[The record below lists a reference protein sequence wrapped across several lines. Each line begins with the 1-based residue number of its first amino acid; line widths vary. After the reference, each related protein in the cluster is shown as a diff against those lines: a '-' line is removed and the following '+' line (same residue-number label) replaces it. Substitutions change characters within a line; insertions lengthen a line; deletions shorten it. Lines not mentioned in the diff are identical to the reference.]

1 MKEGDFVNSLI
12 KVANDMV
19 DVTEQKASPEDVLN
33 ALQEIISQLEQVAGS
48 IPAEQ
53 APVDEE
59 EAPQDGTIE
68 GLKTEVA
75 QLREKIAKKEREDIA
90 IQYASLFNE
99 SQLTAK
105 TDEVL
110 KSDKGNNYWLAKIDG
125 INEYAKST
133 DVLSH
138 QAKSFSYQRVA
149 KQGSDMYII

>member
-19 DVTEQKASPEDVLN
+19 DVTEQKASPEDVLS
-33 ALQEIISQLEQVAGS
+33 ALQEIISQLEAVAES

-53 APVDEE
+53 APVEQPEE
-59 EAPQDGTIE
+59 QGVE

-75 QLREKIAKKEREDIA
+75 QLKAKIAEKEREEIA
-90 IQYASLFNE
+90 TQYASLFSE
-99 SQLTAK
+99 SQHTAK
-105 TDEVL
+105 ADEVI
-110 KSDKGNNYWLAKIDG
+110 KSDKSNAYWLAKIDG

-133 DVLSH
+133 EVQSH
-138 QAKSFSYQRVA
+138 QAKSFSYQKVA

>member
-53 APVDEE
+53 APVEE
-59 EAPQDGTIE
+59 EAPQDGTID

-75 QLREKIAKKEREDIA
+75 QLRAKIAEKERADIA
-90 IQYASLFNE
+90 IQYAGLFNE
-99 SQLTAK
+99 SQHTAK

-110 KSDKGNNYWLAKIDG
+110 KSDKSNNYWLAKIDG

-133 DVLSH
+133 DVQSH